1 MIQLLEKKVA
11 SIPRCDGFLVPG
23 GFGKRGSEGKIL
35 YIKNAREKQIPFFGI
50 CYGFQMAI
58 VEYARNVVG
67 LKDVYSAEIK
77 PQAKT
82 KIIEIMEEQKKQMN
96 LGGTMRLGETEVKF
110 AKGSKIAKIYGC

>member
-1 MIQLLEKKVA
+1 M
-11 SIPRCDGFLVPG
+11 PG

-82 KIIEIMEEQKKQMN
+82 KIIEIMEEQKKQKN
-96 LGGTMRLGETEVKF
+96 RQKNQQ
-110 AKGSKIAKIYGC
+110 KIQKKPFPFFLKEQYIRYSFQSGDGVFLLF